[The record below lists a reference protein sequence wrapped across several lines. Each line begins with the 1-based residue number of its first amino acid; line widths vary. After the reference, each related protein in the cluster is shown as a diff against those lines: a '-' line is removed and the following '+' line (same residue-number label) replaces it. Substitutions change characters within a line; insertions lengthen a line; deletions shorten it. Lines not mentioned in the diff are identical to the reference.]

1 MVLRLGCLSWRL
13 GAWQITA
20 SAEEALITGY
30 CIENPALSMEA
41 PPTTS
46 SVRQTTRTKRQGTIK
61 VNGTYT
67 AGYLAPKSPK
77 WSLRCAVD
85 EYFSSVLRGRPPPNF
100 SNMPVVPHILQLA
113 TRSAA
118 VISEPLT
125 DAGFELDSSGV
136 AGFFGGESAV
146 SGMATVNLIPNRR
159 WGGWYN
165 SPGSYEIAKQY
176 GQLANSRFWDGL
188 FPGGKHDPAR
198 LFELDGKLGPKF
210 VAVHSG
216 TTLASTGHLAHL
228 IARHARERT
237 RDETI
242 PGRHSNSATVT
253 VIELPEEPDE
263 IVQPTLPSRLSGSV
277 FWAVI
282 PIAVSWTCCILC
294 ALMDDWFS
302 FAAIASGII
311 ANGWAC
317 FVIGSGKLTFR
328 HPTHTMV
335 VPAGDGFLFDNRNIV
350 VLKGPE
356 GAVNAVTQGRF
367 LLQYRGQQDGESE
380 LKPAHGPPQS
390 PDVGLEMEM
399 EMLLGDIE
407 EERSKVRESKDRGR
421 KEGDEKGRM
430 RTVNTGEKDNDSE
443 LPGAW
448 NALVEVFWERLE
460 IFLSPTKRFIG
471 FSSFLLTV
479 QFLAQLLLIPQG
491 ELFGQLM
498 FVITLA
504 FSWAYNSYLS
514 SLDRDDLQTTILFD
528 ILGLDEGGSIKKYQF
543 SSWTATV
550 VFTCLSL
557 QPPSA
562 DKLSPHARKILD
574 EMIPNDTEV
583 WTLWKKAVAEKIS
596 TNSKERPKFTK
607 PDWNQDHLNHDEK
620 ELLRELLKDA
630 MVAGRAWEDA
640 QSRRSSTRTAANLGQ
655 A

>member
-1 MVLRLGCLSWRL
+1 M
-13 GAWQITA
+13 
-20 SAEEALITGY
+20 
-30 CIENPALSMEA
+30 
-41 PPTTS
+41 
-46 SVRQTTRTKRQGTIK
+46 SVI
-61 VNGTYT
+61 
-67 AGYLAPKSPK
+67 S
-77 WSLRCAVD
+77 
-85 EYFSSVLRGRPPPNF
+85 
-100 SNMPVVPHILQLA
+100 HILQLA
-113 TRSAA
+113 TRSTS

-210 VAVHSG
+210 VAMHSG

-228 IARHARERT
+228 IARHAREKV

-253 VIELPEEPDE
+253 IIELPEEPDE
-263 IVQPTLPSRLSGSV
+263 IVQPTLPSRLGGSV

-302 FAAIASGII
+302 FAAIASGIV

-317 FVIGSGKLTFR
+317 FVIGSGKLTFK

-380 LKPAHGPPQS
+380 LKPAHGPPKS
-390 PDVGLEMEM
+390 PDMSLEMEM
-399 EMLLGDIE
+399 EALLGEIE
-407 EERSKVRESKDRGR
+407 EERSKAR
-421 KEGDEKGRM
+421 EGDGRGLGDGDEGKR
-430 RTVNTGEKDNDSE
+430 RTTHTGENNNSE

-448 NALVEVFWERLE
+448 NALADMLWDRLE

-498 FVITLA
+498 FVTTLA

-514 SLDRDDLQTTILFD
+514 SLDRDNLQTTILFD
-528 ILGLDEGGSIKKYQF
+528 ILGLDEGGSITKYQL

-550 VFTCLSL
+550 VFTYLSL
-557 QPPSA
+557 QPPRA
-562 DKLSPHARKILD
+562 DKASPHAPKILD

-583 WTLWKKAVAEKIS
+583 WKLWKKVVAEKIS
-596 TNSKERPKFTK
+596 TKERLQFTK
-607 PDWNQDHLNHDEK
+607 RDWNLDHLSYEEK

-640 QSRRSSTRTAANLGQ
+640 WSRRSSTRTAATLQ

>member
-1 MVLRLGCLSWRL
+1 MNVL
-13 GAWQITA
+13 I
-20 SAEEALITGY
+20 
-30 CIENPALSMEA
+30 
-41 PPTTS
+41 
-46 SVRQTTRTKRQGTIK
+46 
-61 VNGTYT
+61 
-67 AGYLAPKSPK
+67 
-77 WSLRCAVD
+77 
-85 EYFSSVLRGRPPPNF
+85 PNF

-380 LKPAHGPPQS
+380 LKPAHGPPKS
-390 PDVGLEMEM
+390 PDVSLEMEM
-399 EMLLGDIE
+399 EMLLGTIE
-407 EERSKVRESKDRGR
+407 EEKSKGREGDGR
-421 KEGDEKGRM
+421 RLGEGDKEGERRAADDA
-430 RTVNTGEKDNDSE
+430 GEHSNLE

-448 NALVEVFWERLE
+448 NVRLAEMLWERLE

-550 VFTCLSL
+550 VFTYLSL
-557 QPPSA
+557 QPPSV
-562 DKLSPHARKILD
+562 DKPSQHAPKILD

-583 WTLWKKAVAEKIS
+583 WKLWKKAVAAKIS
-596 TNSKERPKFTK
+596 TKQRLHFTK
-607 PDWNQDHLNHDEK
+607 QDWNLDHLNHDEK
-620 ELLRELLKDA
+620 GLLRELLKDA

-640 QSRRSSTRTAANLGQ
+640 KSRRSSTRTAANLQ
-655 A
+655 T